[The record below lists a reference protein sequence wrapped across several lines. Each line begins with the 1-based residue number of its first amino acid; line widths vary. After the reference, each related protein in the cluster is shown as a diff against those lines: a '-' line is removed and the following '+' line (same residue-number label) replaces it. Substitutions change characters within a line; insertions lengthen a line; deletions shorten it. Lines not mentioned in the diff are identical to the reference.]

1 MSQAPLTAAI
11 VMVGLLAITIA
22 WQVLEIG
29 KERAR
34 QEDPQEDP
42 RERPE

>member
-1 MSQAPLTAAI
+1 MSEGPLVAAI

-34 QEDPQEDP
+34 QEDRGGKPD
-42 RERPE
+42 